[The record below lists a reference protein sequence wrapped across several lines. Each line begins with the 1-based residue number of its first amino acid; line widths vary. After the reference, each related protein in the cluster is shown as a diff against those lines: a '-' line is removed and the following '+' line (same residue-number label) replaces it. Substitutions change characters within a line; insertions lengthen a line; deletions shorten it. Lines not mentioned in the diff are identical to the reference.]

1 MKGIPLGIPVI
12 PKLDLGGLLTF
23 PAWPGG
29 GVCSGL
35 VEVRKPV
42 RAGYLG
48 FCSTASGGVGSLW
61 PFVDVVVSPFPF
73 PVPLPFPLPFPF
85 PLEPL
90 LIPTLPLGPV
100 TRLCPCP
107 CPCPCP
113 FILSF
118 PHNSAPNPATGNGA
132 CGCGCIVEVPSLLLL
147 PLSNKAE
154 EVGTVRPSRRGSL
167 NTAGPYPG

>member
-12 PKLDLGGLLTF
+12 P
-23 PAWPGG
+23 
-29 GVCSGL
+29 
-35 VEVRKPV
+35 

-61 PFVDVVVSPFPF
+61 PFVVVVVVVSPF
-73 PVPLPFPLPFPF
+73 PLPFPLPFPF
-85 PLEPL
+85 PFEPL

-107 CPCPCP
+107 CPCPGP